1 VSNGKA
7 IRETVA
13 LELRT
18 DSAEYNAFCRSE
30 LADPYGVLDQL
41 RQTEPVHWSPVL
53 DSWVVTTYQDVVTA
67 LRHPDLRNDRVS
79 INARAVPEA
88 LRPEYASLTTHV
100 SNWLGFTD
108 PPKHSQMRE
117 VARKVINPASAAAAR
132 HMIESSV
139 REILNSLRESAH
151 FDLVRDLALCLP
163 LTVICRLLGIPDENV
178 TDFHDWAIDVGQ
190 FAGQVDPDWNS
201 TTQSVIER
209 ANRSWFELE
218 ELFGRLMVEKRR
230 TPADDVLSSLV
241 SAFDAGAISDDELIG
256 LSVFILAAGH
266 TTTRDLLGNGLF
278 LLLSRPEEARKLI
291 DTPGNVATAIEEI
304 LRFESPIPMAS
315 RLASDRVVLDGRTIE
330 PGQSVILH
338 LGGAN
343 RDETKFEHAKTFD
356 VLRQHNRHLAFGW
369 GAHFCLGAPL
379 AREQATVVLEELLP
393 ELPRVVLDSTVPN
406 WRTGDMSVRTLTEL
420 GASWTT
426 GTRSN
431 S

>member
-1 VSNGKA
+1 VTYGKA
-7 IRETVA
+7 TRETLA
-13 LELRT
+13 SELWT
-18 DSAEYNAFCRSE
+18 ASTEYNAFCHSE

-41 RQTEPVHWSPVL
+41 RKSDPVHWSPIL
-53 DSWVVTTYQDVVTA
+53 DAWVVTSYQSVVTA
-67 LRHPDLRNDRVS
+67 LRNPDLRNDRVS

-88 LRPEYASLTTHV
+88 LRTEYASLTTHL

-117 VARKVINPASAAAAR
+117 VARKVINPASAAEAR
-132 HMIESSV
+132 PMIESSV
-139 REILNSLRESAH
+139 RDIVDGLRERAH

-178 TDFHDWAIDVGQ
+178 PDFHKWAVEVGQ
-190 FAGQVDPDWNS
+190 FAGQVDPRWNS
-201 TTQSVIER
+201 TTQSVIEQ

-218 ELFGRLMVEKRR
+218 ELFGRLIAEKRR
-230 TPADDVLSSLV
+230 TPADDILSALV
-241 SAFDAGAISDDELIG
+241 SAFDAGTISDDELIG

-278 LLLSRPEEARKLI
+278 LLLSRPEEVSKLI
-291 DTPGNVATAIEEI
+291 DTPGNVPTAIEEI

-315 RLASDRVVLDGRTIE
+315 RLASDQVVLEGRTIE

-343 RDETKFEHAKTFD
+343 RDEAKFEHPGTFD

-393 ELPRVVLDSTVPN
+393 ELSRVQLDSMVPN

-420 GASWTT
+420 GASWAT
-426 GTRSN
+426 GE
-431 S
+431 